1 VASVLDLI
9 GYCAPGAGRKL
20 VQGKERAA
28 SGRRLLEDCDWT
40 VAAYEDAS
48 GARWPSL
55 PYEEVPQVHPMTGN
69 ARQRTWR
76 HICLLVRGSI
86 ELGSFFGAS
95 RSHAP
100 LQDAANSASRQTNFP
115 AILVWQPDHRPYPLP
130 DNISSGV

>member
-1 VASVLDLI
+1 M
-9 GYCAPGAGRKL
+9 
-20 VQGKERAA
+20 QGKGKAA
-28 SGRRLLEDCDWT
+28 SGRRLLEDCDWA

-48 GARWPSL
+48 GAGWPSL
-55 PYEEVPQVHPMTGN
+55 AYEEVPQVRPMTGK

-100 LQDAANSASRQTNFP
+100 LQDAANSASRQPNFP
-115 AILVWQPDHRPYPLP
+115 AILVWRFDHRPYPLP
-130 DNISSGV
+130 DNASGDVSM